1 MKKVALV
8 IFLFLTSFPV
18 KAADGDSIWGAN
30 FIHDIYFNFT
40 QPSYWDTLIANYST
54 STYMSC
60 EMIFDGTVLPS
71 TAIRMKGNSS
81 FNNPSQKKS
90 FKVDLNEYVA
100 GQDYDGIKKFNL
112 NNLFKD
118 PSFIREKLTL
128 DYMRRHGMHAP
139 RCTYARVYLNNVY
152 WGLYTIVE
160 DVNSKFLSQHYG
172 NNNGNLY
179 KGDPQGDLQW
189 FGSSATSYMTRY
201 EMDQTQTNDWT
212 DLVDLID
219 AINNSPTSTYY
230 NDLETK
236 LFGIDAIQNMVIN
249 NMFVNLDSYC
259 GSGHNY
265 YIYHDSLQ
273 GVFRWI
279 PWDVNE
285 AFGTFRMNMTPT
297 QLKNLA
303 FDYVSQANTRPLATK
318 MLADPT
324 YKQIYIYSY
333 CYLMD
338 NFTNAYLDPYIDSV
352 ANMIRADVYADN
364 LKTYSNQQFEDNLT
378 MDITVSGPMGNETIL
393 GLKNFITSRR
403 SSLTTQLAPYG
414 CYLSS
419 QDPQLSNTELRL
431 YPNPTRDFLSIEIP
445 SEQRNSALSLEIF
458 EISGRVVLKQDFL
471 SPAPTVTVST
481 FGMSPGAYFLKL
493 SAASGRLTTA
503 RFTVSAE

>member
-8 IFLFLTSFPV
+8 IFLFLTSFSV

-60 EMIFDGTVLPS
+60 EMIFDGTVIPS

-160 DVNSKFLSQHYG
+160 EVNSKFLSQHYG
-172 NNNGNLY
+172 NNNGNLF

-189 FGSSATSYMTRY
+189 FGSTASSYMTRY
-201 EMDQTQTNDWT
+201 ELDQTQTNDWT
-212 DLVDLID
+212 DLVDLLD
-219 AINNSPTSTYY
+219 VINNSPAATYY
-230 NDLETK
+230 IDVELK
-236 LFGIDAIQNMVIN
+236 LFGLDAIQNMVMCNI
-249 NMFVNLDSYC
+249 FVNLDSYC

-285 AFGTFRMNMTPT
+285 SFGTFRMNMNPT

-303 FDYVSQANTRPLATK
+303 FDYVSQPNARPLATK
-318 MLADPT
+318 MLADPA
-324 YKQIYIYSY
+324 YRQIYIYSY

-338 NFTNAYLDPYIDSV
+338 NFTNAYLDPYIDSL
-352 ANMIRADVYADN
+352 ANMIRTDVYADN
-364 LKTYSNQQFEDNLT
+364 LKSYSNQQFEDNLT

-393 GLKNFITSRR
+393 GLKNFITARR
-403 SSLTTQLAPYG
+403 TSLITQLAPYG
-414 CYLSS
+414 CYLGTDDVVYQQS
-419 QDPQLSNTELRL
+419 DLLL
-431 YPNPTRDFLSIEIP
+431 YPNPSSGFITVETPEEKSQSMRTLQILD
-445 SEQRNSALSLEIF
+445 
-458 EISGRVVLKQDFL
+458 ISGKIVYSRSMEAQVLKT
-471 SPAPTVTVST
+471 TVHTSNW
-481 FGMSPGAYFLKL
+481 SPGVYFLQL
-493 SAASGRLTTA
+493 SDETGNSTTS